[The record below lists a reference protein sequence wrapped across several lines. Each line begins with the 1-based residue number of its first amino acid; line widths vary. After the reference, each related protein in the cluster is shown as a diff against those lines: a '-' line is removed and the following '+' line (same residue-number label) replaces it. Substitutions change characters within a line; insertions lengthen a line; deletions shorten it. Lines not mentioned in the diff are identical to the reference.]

1 MPTDDTTDP
10 TPEPVE
16 PTTPPTTEPPADSS
30 GLADAGKRALDAERK
45 ARSEAEKAAKAA
57 TAELDRLRKSAM
69 SDQEKA
75 IEAAKASARSELLA
89 EVGAERVEN
98 AVRAAIAGRAV
109 DADAIL
115 DGLDRAKFLN
125 EDGRPDVAKI
135 SEWVDRIAPK
145 PSANKPKDLG
155 QGARPGATPPPQLS
169 REALQGMTP
178 KEIMA
183 ARQAGQLIALGVPP
197 EK

>member
-1 MPTDDTTDP
+1 MPTDTDTA
-10 TPEPVE
+10 EAAERVE
-16 PTTPPTTEPPADSS
+16 TAESTTHDGDSAAS
-30 GLADAGKRALDAERK
+30 TVAAETLSEAGKADLVRFRNE
-45 ARSEAEKAAKAA
+45 ARTAK
-57 TAELDRLRKSAM
+57 AELDKLRKSAM

-145 PSANKPKDLG
+145 ASANKPKDLG
-155 QGARPGATPPPQLS
+155 QGARPGATGPVQITD
-169 REALQGMTP
+169 REALKTMTVD
-178 KEIMA
+178 EINK
-183 ARQAGQLIALGVPP
+183 AREEGRLDSLMGRS
-197 EK
+197 K

>member
-1 MPTDDTTDP
+1 MPTDTDTA
-10 TPEPVE
+10 EAAERVE
-16 PTTPPTTEPPADSS
+16 TAESTTHDGDSTTASTVAAETLSE
-30 GLADAGKRALDAERK
+30 AGKADLVRFRNE
-45 ARSEAEKAAKAA
+45 ARTAK
-57 TAELDRLRKSAM
+57 AELDKLRKSAM

-145 PSANKPKDLG
+145 ASANKPKDLG

>member
-1 MPTDDTTDP
+1 MPTDTDTA
-10 TPEPVE
+10 EAAERVE
-16 PTTPPTTEPPADSS
+16 TAESTTHDGDSAAS
-30 GLADAGKRALDAERK
+30 TVAAETLSEAGKADLVRFRNE
-45 ARSEAEKAAKAA
+45 ARTAK
-57 TAELDRLRKSAM
+57 AELDKLRKSAM

-115 DGLDRAKFLN
+115 DVMDPAKFLN

-155 QGARPGATPPPQLS
+155 QGARPGTTTATQVDAAEFRAMSPEEKVQAKAEGRLVSLGISPP
-169 REALQGMTP
+169 
-178 KEIMA
+178 K
-183 ARQAGQLIALGVPP
+183 
-197 EK
+197 K